1 MRSRAAR
8 RGDAGERRAV
18 FGTIVRIVAL
28 ALLLAVVVP
37 VLIANGDELAVPVV
51 ALVGLGTTA
60 VMVAGLAYWLL
71 TNGIVGQW
79 LARRAHLT
87 PNAVLCGGA
96 VVAALVSIAGLVW
109 LRAQDHRTHSALAQ
123 FNLRAIATATR
134 LVGELD
140 LMQSLNQTGIRTMVL
155 VGGLLVLASVAVGSF
170 RSAALLAGT
179 MGLAGALV
187 QVLKTR
193 PPDPEPALGLL
204 EQHSRSW
211 PSGHAALQLSFAL
224 GVVLWWWAADLPR
237 PSILAALVVP
247 FAVLVGYSRAFIGIH
262 WLSEVLAGWLVAS
275 VAAAAVL
282 AADRLVVPRLNLL
295 PAARRWPVLVAGG
308 VAVAVAVVSVHAV
321 RRFHDRGPSNFPPG
335 SFQEEFDAP
344 EVEPIRL
351 AAVDPASVLGP
362 LPHYSETLL
371 GGHVQPVGL
380 VLVAD
385 ADHVRAA
392 LIGAGWTDADWT
404 TPKDLAPTL
413 WSGVRGDTDRDA
425 PLAPSFYDSRAPNFV
440 ARRPVPG
447 APGAEHEAELWQLPV
462 ETAGGCSVWAV
473 TTSRYDRTEWDWRR
487 LYPVRRHGANVD
499 AERDA
504 LARSLAAGGR
514 LDDVG
519 RFAFGRPGSGAGP
532 GGSYDTDGKVAL
544 LRQPGCAEQ

>member
-1 MRSRAAR
+1 MTPEAAG
-8 RGDAGERRAV
+8 RGAV
-18 FGTIVRIVAL
+18 WGTVVRMVLL
-28 ALLLAVVVP
+28 ALLVAVVVP
-37 VLIANGDELAVPVV
+37 VLIANGDALAVPVV
-51 ALVGLGTTA
+51 VLAALGATAVIVAALV
-60 VMVAGLAYWLL
+60 YWLL
-71 TNGIVGQW
+71 TKGVLGRW
-79 LARRAHLT
+79 LGRRAHLT

-96 VVAALVSIAGLVW
+96 VVAALVSVAGLVW

-155 VGGLLVLASVAVGSF
+155 LGGLLVLASVAVGSF

-179 MGLAGALV
+179 MGLAGVLV

-262 WLSEVLAGWLVAS
+262 WLSEVLAGWLVATI
-275 VAAAAVL
+275 AAAAVL
-282 AADRLVVPRLNLL
+282 ATDRLVVPRLNLL

-321 RRFHDRGPSNFPPG
+321 HRFHDRGPSNLPPG

-392 LIGAGWTDADWT
+392 LIGAGWAGADWT

-413 WSGVRGDTDRDA
+413 WSGVRGDTDHDA

-447 APGAEHEAELWQLPV
+447 AREAEHEAELWQLPV

-487 LYPVRRHGANVD
+487 LYPVRRHDANID